1 MKLAFSTL
9 GCPNW
14 SLSEIVDAVHRF
26 RFDGVELRAV
36 DGDLDLLNRPEF
48 SSSEV
53 TNTRRRLNDEGITVC
68 CVDTSC
74 SFHSTEAN
82 EREINATVAVKYA
95 ELAAALGSGLIRIF
109 PDKVQPGA
117 NRIQTR
123 DYIAET
129 LHQVAERI
137 PSEVSVGLETHGDFA
152 QAQAAAEIVKLAA
165 HANVSIIWDVANSR
179 AAGDSITD
187 AADVVGPYLRH
198 VHLRDA
204 RAVTGSDHWLPVLA
218 GKGSVSFDEAVAAL
232 ESLNYTG
239 FISFEWEKYWHPEIE
254 EPEIA
259 LPDFVKAMEG
269 LMSRKES
276 VVL

>member
-14 SLSEIVDAVHRF
+14 SLDQIVDAVHRF

-36 DGDLDLLNRPEF
+36 GGDLDLLNRPEF
-48 SSSEV
+48 SSSEM
-53 TNTRRRLNDEGITVC
+53 TNTRRRLDDEGIAVC

-74 SFHSTEAN
+74 TFHSPDAN
-82 EREINATVAVKYA
+82 EREVNAVVAIKYA
-95 ELAAALGSGLIRIF
+95 ELAAALGAPLIRIF

-117 NRIQTR
+117 NRTQTR
-123 DYIAET
+123 EYIAET
-129 LHQVAERI
+129 LRLVAERI
-137 PSEVSVGLETHGDFA
+137 PNEVSVGLETHGDFA
-152 QAQAAAEIVKLAA
+152 QAKATAEIIRLAA
-165 HANVSIIWDVANSR
+165 HPNVSIIWDVANSR

-187 AADVVGPYLRH
+187 AANVVGPYLRH

-204 RAVTGSDHWLPVLA
+204 RPVAGSDHWLPVLVGRGNVPFA
-218 GKGSVSFDEAVAAL
+218 EAVTVL
-232 ESLNYTG
+232 ESLNYDG

-259 LPDFVKAMEG
+259 LPDFVTAMEG
-269 LMSRKES
+269 LIKRSES
-276 VVL
+276 AVI

>member
-14 SLSEIVDAVHRF
+14 SLNQIVDAVHRF
-26 RFDGVELRAV
+26 RFDGVELRALG
-36 DGDLDLLNRPEF
+36 GDLNLLNRPEF
-48 SSSEV
+48 SSSEL
-53 TNTRRRLNDEGITVC
+53 TNTRRRLDDEGITVC

-74 SFHSTEAN
+74 AFHSPDTN
-82 EREINATVAVKYA
+82 EREINASVAIKHG
-95 ELAAALGSGLIRIF
+95 ELAAALGARLIRIF

-129 LHQVAERI
+129 LRRVAERM
-137 PSEVSVGLETHGDFA
+137 PSEVSVGLETHGVFA
-152 QAQAAAEIVKLAA
+152 QGEATAEIVKLAA

-179 AAGDSITD
+179 AAGDSIT
-187 AADVVGPYLRH
+187 AAANVVGPYLRH

-204 RAVTGSDHWLPVLA
+204 RPIKESDHWLPVLA
-218 GKGSVSFDEAVAAL
+218 GQGSVSFEEAVAAL
-232 ESLNYTG
+232 ESLNYDG

-276 VVL
+276 PVL